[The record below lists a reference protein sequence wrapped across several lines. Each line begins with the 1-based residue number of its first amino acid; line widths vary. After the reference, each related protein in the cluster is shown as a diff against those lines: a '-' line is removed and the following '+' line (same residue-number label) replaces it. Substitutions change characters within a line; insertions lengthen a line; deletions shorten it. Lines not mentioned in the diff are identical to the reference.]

1 MCGFRFGRVEWP
13 GDCRQGDAVRAAP
26 NTRTQVCNS
35 YIFDGAFFSDR
46 AVSSA
51 ISQTSVAISAPSI
64 GGPTGTPLDS
74 YIFAMAA
81 IVAVLQGV
89 HDESYN
95 ILDTFRRGALAGGR
109 RDVCIGAAS
118 RCAKHV
124 TDDDAEHHKERNNEH
139 GTEYSADGRTTQ
151 GR

>member
-1 MCGFRFGRVEWP
+1 MRFG
-13 GDCRQGDAVRAAP
+13 AAP
-26 NTRTQVCNS
+26 NTRTRVCNS
-35 YIFDGAFFSDR
+35 YIFDDAFFSAR

-51 ISQTSVAISAPSI
+51 ISQTSAAISALSI

-81 IVAVLQGV
+81 IVAVLRGV
-89 HDESYN
+89 HDESYK

-118 RCAKHV
+118 RCSKHV
-124 TDDDAEHHKERNNEH
+124 TDDAKHHEERNNEH
-139 GTEYSADGRTTQ
+139 GTQYSADGRTAQ
-151 GR
+151 RR